1 MAPTD
6 WGVAVEKS
14 DKVYL
19 HIINPAAVKNKIV
32 LTDFPY
38 ELIDANWFETGETM
52 KFEKHKKQGHVTL
65 HPAILKTD
73 AIDQVIVLRVKR

>member
-1 MAPTD
+1 
-6 WGVAVEKS
+6 
-14 DKVYL
+14 
-19 HIINPAAVKNKIV
+19 V

-52 KFEKHKKQGHVTL
+52 KFEKNKKHGHITL

-73 AIDQVIVLRVKR
+73 AIDQVIVLRMKK